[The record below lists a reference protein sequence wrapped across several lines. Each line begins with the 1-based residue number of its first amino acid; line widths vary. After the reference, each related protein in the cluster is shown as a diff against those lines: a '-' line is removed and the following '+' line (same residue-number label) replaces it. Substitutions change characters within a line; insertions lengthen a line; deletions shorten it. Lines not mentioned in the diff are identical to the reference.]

1 MVSMGTTRDKRWM
14 IERQISMMDD
24 GEYGDNK
31 RQTRDKESMRR
42 GWLICFMII
51 DLRLEENFLFI
62 LVFISFFFFKCWLN

>member
-1 MVSMGTTRDKRWM
+1 M

-31 RQTRDKESMRR
+31 RQTRDKESMRM

-62 LVFISFFFFKCWLN
+62 LVFIPSSFFKCWLN